1 MGFIS
6 NSVVAQ
12 NYQNGKHNR
21 KNSNGIKKSIDEK
34 TQATSQHFSTKFWK

>member
-21 KNSNGIKKSIDEK
+21 KNSNGIK
-34 TQATSQHFSTKFWK
+34 TQY